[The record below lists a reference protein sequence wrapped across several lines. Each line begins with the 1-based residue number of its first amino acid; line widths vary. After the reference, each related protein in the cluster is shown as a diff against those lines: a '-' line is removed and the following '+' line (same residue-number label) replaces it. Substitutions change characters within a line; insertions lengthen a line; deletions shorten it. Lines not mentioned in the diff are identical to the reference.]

1 MKNLFYIITSF
12 IDKNNEKKVLEK
24 IKSILR
30 DQVNFFIDVG
40 FYKGDFYKNLSKKI
54 KVKKAVGF
62 EPNPKIYNQGLKNFK
77 NENIRLFN
85 HALGDENCKK
95 SFNINSEESS
105 SSFNDLN
112 KNSKYL
118 VRKNRILNLFG
129 LNEKKII
136 DVEIFRLDEVLN
148 KNDINEKI
156 DLIKIDTE
164 GFELKVL
171 KGLGLYLKKV
181 NLLHFEHHYD
191 DMLLKD
197 YTFGDINDFLKEN
210 NFEQVLKIKMKFR
223 KSFEYLYKKKD

>member
-1 MKNLFYIITSF
+1 MSRIGRLPIVLPEGVSVNKDSENIIV
-12 IDKNNEKKVLEK
+12 KGPHGVLERE
-24 IKSILR
+24 IP
-30 DQVNFFIDVG
+30 
-40 FYKGDFYKNLSKKI
+40 
-54 KVKKAVGF
+54 A
-62 EPNPKIYNQGLKNFK
+62 
-77 NENIRLFN
+77 
-85 HALGDENCKK
+85 
-95 SFNINSEESS
+95 
-105 SSFNDLN
+105 
-112 KNSKYL
+112 
-118 VRKNRILNLFG
+118 
-129 LNEKKII
+129 II